1 MTQPASYSTYFMDY
15 INIEIRQK
23 LETLYGDKAPY
34 LIDYEMRKIVKKK
47 EEYIK
52 RFGINELTDIMHG
65 GFFNYDPTG
74 LGYIYGYPLS
84 NSWEWMNA
92 TINDD
97 IETLERLTNNKE
109 VEEAKYKASF
119 IQYYAD
125 DLLYPHKTD
134 NRNLKASNRNHET
147 RHFNNLKLF
156 LDDGDTWFLK

>member
-1 MTQPASYSTYFMDY
+1 
-15 INIEIRQK
+15 
-23 LETLYGDKAPY
+23 
-34 LIDYEMRKIVKKK
+34 
-47 EEYIK
+47 
-52 RFGINELTDIMHG
+52 MHG